1 LESSTP
7 VVEVPEVVESPEVVE
22 TPNEEQIRPTI
33 VENIKTTEEEIDD
46 FITTEELDTLEAEMI
61 AALEEADA
69 ETVIERS
76 EKERIQLELDQLIAS
91 SKETSDTLEAVE
103 ALWSKIQGVPVLGK
117 LVQDVIE

>member
-1 LESSTP
+1 
-7 VVEVPEVVESPEVVE
+7 VQEVV
-22 TPNEEQIRPTI
+22 EEQIRPTI

>member
-76 EKERIQLELDQLIAS
+76 EKERIQ
-91 SKETSDTLEAVE
+91 
-103 ALWSKIQGVPVLGK
+103 
-117 LVQDVIE
+117 

>member
-1 LESSTP
+1 MESSTP